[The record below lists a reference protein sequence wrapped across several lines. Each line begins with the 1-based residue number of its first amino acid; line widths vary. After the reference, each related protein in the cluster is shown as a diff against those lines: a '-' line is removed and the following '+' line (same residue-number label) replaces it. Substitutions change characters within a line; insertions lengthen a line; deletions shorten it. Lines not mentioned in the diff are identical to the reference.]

1 MQLPVKDLLI
11 LGLFLPFGRRKNKLY
26 ISVFMS
32 NSDALC

>member
-1 MQLPVKDLLI
+1 MQLPVKDLPISAYSCLS
-11 LGLFLPFGRRKNKLY
+11 GEEKNKLY